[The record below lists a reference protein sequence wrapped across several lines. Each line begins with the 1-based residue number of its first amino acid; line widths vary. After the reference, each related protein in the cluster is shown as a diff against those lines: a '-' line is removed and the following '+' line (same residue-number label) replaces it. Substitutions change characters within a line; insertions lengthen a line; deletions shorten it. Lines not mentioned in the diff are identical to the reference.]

1 MKTRRALVWR
11 ELKKEGKRRRDGR
24 PPALHRLTCLAMC
37 GMWVCVERLEFRS
50 NSWFTFY
57 LLSQRRQP
65 KRARRRNPKM
75 STESRNY
82 VNAKFVKIS
91 NVRLCEEDVRLKF
104 SRLLTGSGRQI
115 ISFHLLN
122 VRGYVKMSLEEILC
136 RIVQESLHVLLIIRL
151 WNTEKLKVKPC
162 ILRYK
167 NPSFWNPSTLITWS
181 KKNNFSRNFKLKL
194 FLLLELQI
202 TKILTEKTVNTVI
215 TKRKHKLSAQT
226 YSGNHRFFDAVN

>member
-1 MKTRRALVWR
+1 MTKTRRALVWR

-24 PPALHRLTCLAMC
+24 PPALHRLTCLTMC

-122 VRGYVKMSLEEILC
+122 VRGYVKMSLREILC
-136 RIVQESLHVLLIIRL
+136 RIVQESLHVLLIRRL
-151 WNTEKLKVKPC
+151 WNTEKLKVKPW
-162 ILRYK
+162 RD
-167 NPSFWNPSTLITWS
+167 
-181 KKNNFSRNFKLKL
+181 
-194 FLLLELQI
+194 
-202 TKILTEKTVNTVI
+202 TKIRALETLQ
-215 TKRKHKLSAQT
+215 HW
-226 YSGNHRFFDAVN
+226 